1 MITHTDNVAGIKIP
15 KYDCVREPGESRMDL
30 TGLSSGGQ
38 QLAKC
43 KEAYGKTVELLVTLA
58 SLQSAFLT
66 LDVAIKSTNRR
77 VNALENVV
85 KPKVDNTISY
95 IKVSFKRKSHQQR
108 AYERRSCRPI
118 CALF

>member
-1 MITHTDNVAGIKIP
+1 
-15 KYDCVREPGESRMDL
+15 MDL
-30 TGLSSGGQ
+30 TGLSAGGQ
-38 QLAKC
+38 QIAKC

-85 KPKVDNTISY
+85 KPRVANTISY
-95 IKVSFKRKSHQQR
+95 IKVSPCKCKDPETCINLELRTEIHVYWRFVGT
-108 AYERRSCRPI
+108 
-118 CALF
+118 L

>member
-1 MITHTDNVAGIKIP
+1 MQVTVLTHTDNVAGIKIP
-15 KYDCVREPGESRMDL
+15 KYECVKDAGESKMDL
-30 TGLSSGGQ
+30 AGLASGGQ

-85 KPKVDNTISY
+85 KPRVSNTIDY
-95 IKVSFKRKSHQQR
+95 IKV
-108 AYERRSCRPI
+108 
-118 CALF
+118 

>member
-1 MITHTDNVAGIKIP
+1 
-15 KYDCVREPGESRMDL
+15 MDL

-38 QLAKC
+38 QIAKC
-43 KEAYGKTVELLVTLA
+43 KDAYRTTVELLVTLA

-85 KPKVDNTISY
+85 KPRVSNTIDY
-95 IKVSFKRKSHQQR
+95 IKVS
-108 AYERRSCRPI
+108 A
-118 CALF
+118 